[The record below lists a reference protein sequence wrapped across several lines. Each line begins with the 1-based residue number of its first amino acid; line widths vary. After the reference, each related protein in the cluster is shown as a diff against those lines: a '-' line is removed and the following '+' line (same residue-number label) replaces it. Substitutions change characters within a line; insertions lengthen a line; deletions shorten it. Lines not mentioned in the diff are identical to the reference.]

1 LSRPGLRG
9 YPPDVPKPTLPA
21 PRATSGPTATHATL
35 AAAGRATNA
44 AVGMATDLAT
54 DLVDGVKKSDRPVR
68 LKAAVVGTWLLLT
81 VITIWSACPSTGPR
95 NSLGAVARLQS
106 TSVGQVVSLRNETDG
121 TIWTGVELIL
131 DDTWRYDRRRTIRP
145 GDAVTPRV
153 EDFVKD
159 GQPAPATLR
168 PTKLTVLCEQ
178 GRVSLPLA
186 ERR

>member
-1 LSRPGLRG
+1 MSGPGLRG
-9 YPPDVPKPTLPA
+9 YPAGVPKP
-21 PRATSGPTATHATL
+21 ATTTTATI
-35 AAAGRATNA
+35 AAAGRARDA

-54 DLVDGVKKSDRPVR
+54 DLVDGLKKSDRTLR
-68 LKAAVVGTWLLLT
+68 LKAGVVGTWLLLT
-81 VITIWSACPSTGPR
+81 VITMWSTCPSTGPS

-106 TSVGQVVSLRNETDG
+106 TSVGQVVSLRNETEG

-159 GQPAPATLR
+159 GLPAPATLK
-168 PTKLTVLCEQ
+168 PTRLTVQCEQ
-178 GRVSLPLA
+178 GRVSLSLA
-186 ERR
+186 EKR

>member
-1 LSRPGLRG
+1 MSRPGLRG
-9 YPPDVPKPTLPA
+9 YPPDVPKPTPPTPGPA
-21 PRATSGPTATHATL
+21 NATI
-35 AAAGRATNA
+35 AAAGRATTA
-44 AVGMATDLAT
+44 AVGMASDLAT
-54 DLVDGVKKSDRPVR
+54 DLVDGLKRSNRPLR
-68 LKAAVVGTWLLLT
+68 LKAGIVGTWLLLT
-81 VITIWSACPSTGPR
+81 VITLWSACPSTGPS

-106 TSVGQVVSLRNETDG
+106 TSVGQVISLRNEAES

-159 GQPAPATLR
+159 GQPAPATLKPSR
-168 PTKLTVLCEQ
+168 ITVQCDQ
-178 GRVSLPLA
+178 GRISLPLT